1 MKQPFKKISSTV
13 VYENAWIEL
22 QQHEVEV
29 AADGHRFTYTYLHSR
44 PSVMVVAITDER
56 RVVLVRQYRYPNEEF
71 AYELPG
77 GGGASNDPLAKAR
90 EELQEETGYRA
101 SRLRKLGEFVVYCG
115 LSDEVCSV
123 VLAEGL
129 QRGEQRLEKTE
140 HITVHEVSYQELRQM
155 IQRGEFRDGMGL
167 AALNIAREELE
178 KTLNT

>member
-13 VYENAWIEL
+13 VYENAWIQL

-29 AADGHRFTYTYLHSR
+29 AAGGHRFTYTFLHSR
-44 PSVMVVAITDER
+44 PSVMVVALTDEQR
-56 RVVLVRQYRYPNEEF
+56 IVLVRQYRYPSEEF

-77 GGGASNDPLAKAR
+77 GGGAGNDPIEKACR
-90 EELQEETGYRA
+90 ELREETGYRA

-123 VLAEGL
+123 VLAQGL
-129 QRGEQRLEKTE
+129 ERGEQRLEKTE
-140 HITVHEVSYQELRQM
+140 HITVHEVSYEELKRM

-167 AALNIAREELE
+167 AALHIAREELE
-178 KTLNT
+178 KRA